1 MGGSLNNI
9 LNAKRWDKHGKEV
22 SVNMLTNREAINQ
35 TFATREEAVDQRTSY
50 SSNDKAGTF
59 GQKRKNLFGN

>member
-1 MGGSLNNI
+1 MGGVSDI
-9 LNAKRWDKHGKEV
+9 LDIKRWDKHGKEV
-22 SVNMLTNREAINQ
+22 SVNMLDHKTINQ

-50 SSNDKAGTF
+50 SSNEKAGTF

>member
-1 MGGSLNNI
+1 MGSAI
-9 LNAKRWDKHGKEV
+9 DIKRWDKHGKEV
-22 SVNMLTNREAINQ
+22 SMKPFDYEGIKQ

-50 SSNDKAGTF
+50 SSNEKAGTF

>member
-1 MGGSLNNI
+1 MGGGLDI
-9 LNAKRWDKHGKEV
+9 KRWDKHGKEV
-22 SVNMLTNREAINQ
+22 SVNQLDHKTINQ

>member
-1 MGGSLNNI
+1 MGGVLDI
-9 LNAKRWDKHGKEV
+9 KRWDKHGKEV
-22 SVNMLTNREAINQ
+22 SVNMLDHKTINQ

-50 SSNDKAGTF
+50 SSNEKAGTF